1 MIEPKVFSCSR
12 QELDQEVVHHISH
25 IIHMTTKICHGP
37 TPPVELTKYGTLLSQ
52 GAEARVWLISLPS
65 SSSNV
70 DNTDDTTIGKKQKT
84 LHVGAGLHVP
94 QLGSFLHPSSLFLLG
109 GGGQLHQPPMQVICK
124 ERFAKKYRHP
134 QLDVSLTKSRTKS
147 EARSLLRCQ
156 KEGIPVPNALAIANW
171 STTTTNATPTSA
183 TNKAN
188 ECLDTSST
196 TTATSSL
203 SSSSSSCLYLEYIK
217 GCTVRQYFEHQS
229 CERDGRIK
237 TTIDTM
243 TLCVA
248 YTIGTLVAK
257 MHSVGVIHG
266 DLTTSNIM
274 IGNPPSRSEGDGQIS
289 NNSDEQSNGV
299 SDGKESKNWKPQ
311 LLLIDFGL
319 ATSTNNSTSNNLHKQ
334 QHNAE
339 EKAVDL
345 YVLERAFLS
354 THPESEML
362 VEEVW
367 KGYSSYYEK
376 KLDSD
381 RQTDDDDGAVGASSA
396 DANIA
401 NAVMNRLEQVR
412 MRGRKREC
420 FG

>member
-1 MIEPKVFSCSR
+1 
-12 QELDQEVVHHISH
+12 
-25 IIHMTTKICHGP
+25 MTTTICHGP

-70 DNTDDTTIGKKQKT
+70 DNTGDTTNGKKQKT
-84 LHVGAGLHVP
+84 LNVGAGLHVP
-94 QLGSFLHPSSLFLLG
+94 QLGSFVHPSSLFLLG
-109 GGGQLHQPPMQVICK
+109 GGGQLQQQVICK

-156 KEGIPVPNALAIANW
+156 KAGIPVPNALAIANW
-171 STTTTNATPTSA
+171 STTTTTTNATPTSA

-289 NNSDEQSNGV
+289 NNSDEQNNGV
-299 SDGKESKNWKPQ
+299 NDGKESKNWKPQ

-367 KGYSSYYEK
+367 KGYCSYYEK
-376 KLDSD
+376 KLDCD
-381 RQTDDDDGAVGASSA
+381 RQTDDDGAVGASSA

>member
-1 MIEPKVFSCSR
+1 
-12 QELDQEVVHHISH
+12 
-25 IIHMTTKICHGP
+25 MTTTICHGP

-70 DNTDDTTIGKKQKT
+70 DNTGDTTNGKKQKT
-84 LHVGAGLHVP
+84 LNVGAGLHVP
-94 QLGSFLHPSSLFLLG
+94 QLGSFVHPSSLFLLG
-109 GGGQLHQPPMQVICK
+109 GGGQLQVICK

-147 EARSLLRCQ
+147 EARSLLKCQ
-156 KEGIPVPNALAIANW
+156 KAGIPVPNALAIANW
-171 STTTTNATPTSA
+171 ST

-237 TTIDTM
+237 TTIDTI

-289 NNSDEQSNGV
+289 NNSDEQNNGV
-299 SDGKESKNWKPQ
+299 SDGKESNNWKPQ

-334 QHNAE
+334 QNNAE

-367 KGYSSYYEK
+367 KGYCSYYEEK
-376 KLDSD
+376 KLDCD
-381 RQTDDDDGAVGASSA
+381 HHPFDDHGAVVASSA